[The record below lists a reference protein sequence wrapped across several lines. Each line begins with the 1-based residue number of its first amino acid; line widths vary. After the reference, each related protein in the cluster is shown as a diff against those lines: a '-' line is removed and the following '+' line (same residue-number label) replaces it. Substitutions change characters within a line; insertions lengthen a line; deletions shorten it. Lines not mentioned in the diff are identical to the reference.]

1 LLQAASALG
10 KVTRES
16 VYEASVQAKPE
27 DVKDMLNLALKG
39 KFAESRKK
47 LYEMLINQGLSAED
61 IIKDIHRQ
69 LFDLDITEKSKIELV
84 EKVGEYEFRLNQGGS
99 PEVQIEALL
108 AQFLKHGK

>member
-1 LLQAASALG
+1 
-10 KVTRES
+10 
-16 VYEASVQAKPE
+16 
-27 DVKDMLNLALKG
+27 
-39 KFAESRKK
+39 
-47 LYEMLINQGLSAED
+47 MLINQGLSAED